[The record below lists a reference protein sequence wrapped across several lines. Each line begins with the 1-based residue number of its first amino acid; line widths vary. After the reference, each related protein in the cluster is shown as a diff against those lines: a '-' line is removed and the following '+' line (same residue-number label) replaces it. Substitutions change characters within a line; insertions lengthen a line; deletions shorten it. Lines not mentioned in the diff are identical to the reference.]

1 MNHEYNLASAIRL
14 ATFSPDPVTQTAA
27 LIYKDDDLISADFN
41 RFPNG
46 VNEFDYRWQEDK
58 YFYVEHAE
66 RNAIYKAA
74 RIGRATLGATMY
86 APYAACH
93 DCARSIIQAGIT
105 TLVHYPFEVPE
116 RWQKSIKIGSLMLR
130 EALVNVIELKPD
142 VGVELRF
149 NGQKVEI

>member
-1 MNHEYNLASAIRL
+1 MNHEFYLAQAIRL
-14 ATFSPDPVTQTAA
+14 ARFSTDPMTQTAA
-27 LIYKDDDLISADFN
+27 IIYKDGDLISADYN

-46 VNEFDYRWQEDK
+46 VNDFDYRWEEDK

-74 RIGRATLGATMY
+74 NLGKSIIGATMY
-86 APYAACH
+86 APYASCH
-93 DCARSIIQAGIT
+93 DCARGIIQAGIK

-130 EALVNVIELKPD
+130 EALVEVIQLKPD
-142 VGVELRF
+142 VGTQIRF
-149 NGQKVEI
+149 DGKDLEV